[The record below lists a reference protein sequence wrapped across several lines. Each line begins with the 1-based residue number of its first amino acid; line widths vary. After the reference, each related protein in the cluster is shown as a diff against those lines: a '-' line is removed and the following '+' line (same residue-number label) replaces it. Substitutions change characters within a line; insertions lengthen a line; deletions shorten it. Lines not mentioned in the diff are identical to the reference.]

1 MYISDIMCLWM
12 SLDMN
17 TLNITNYKPK
27 EFAKLLNVSVKTLQ
41 RWDREKTLIAN
52 RTPTNRRY
60 YTYDQYLQFKGIGKD
75 ADFRKIV
82 IYTRVSTRNQS
93 DDLENQ
99 VDFLQ
104 TYANAKGL
112 IADEIIRDYGSGL
125 NYNRKKWNHLLVEVM
140 ENKIK
145 MILVSHKDRF
155 VRFGFD
161 WFERFCNKFN
171 VEIVVVKNE
180 KLSPHEELVQDIVSI
195 LHVFSCR
202 LYGLSKYK
210 KQIEGDE
217 DIAKGIQDGDS
228 TK

>member
-1 MYISDIMCLWM
+1 
-12 SLDMN
+12 MN
-17 TLNITNYKPK
+17 ILYITNYKPK

-52 RTPTNRRY
+52 RTLTNRRY
-60 YTYDQYLQFKGIGKD
+60 YTYDQYLQFKGIGKN

-125 NYNRKKWNHLLVEVM
+125 NYNRKKWNQLLVEVM

-145 MILVSHKDRF
+145 MILVSHQDRF

-161 WFERFCNKFN
+161 WFEKFCNKFN

-180 KLSPHEELVQDIVSI
+180 KLSPHEELVQEIVSI
-195 LHVFSCR
+195 LHEFSCR
-202 LYGLSKYK
+202 LYGLRKYK

-217 DIAKGIQDGDS
+217 NIAKGIQDGNS
-228 TK
+228 TE

>member
-1 MYISDIMCLWM
+1 
-12 SLDMN
+12 MN

-52 RTPTNRRY
+52 RTLTNRRY

-93 DDLENQ
+93 DNLEKQ

-125 NYNRKKWNHLLVEVM
+125 NYNRKKWNQLLVEVM

-145 MILVSHKDRF
+145 MILVSHQDRF

-161 WFERFCNKFN
+161 WFEKFCNKFN

-180 KLSPHEELVQDIVSI
+180 KLSPHEELVQDLVSI

-202 LYGLSKYK
+202 LYGLRKYK

-217 DIAKGIQDGDS
+217 NIAKGIQDGDS
-228 TK
+228 TE

>member
-1 MYISDIMCLWM
+1 
-12 SLDMN
+12 MN
-17 TLNITNYKPK
+17 TSNITNYKPK
-27 EFAKLLNVSVKTLQ
+27 EFAELLNVTVKTLQ
-41 RWDREKTLIAN
+41 RWDREKTLVAN

-75 ADFRKIV
+75 ADSRKVV
-82 IYTRVSTRNQS
+82 IYARVSTRNQT

-104 TYANAKGL
+104 QYVNAKGL
-112 IADEIIRDYGSGL
+112 IADDIIRDYGSGL
-125 NYNRKKWNHLLVEVM
+125 NYNRKKWNQLLSEVM

-161 WFERFCNKFN
+161 WFEKFCNKFN

-180 KLSPHEELVQDIVSI
+180 KLSPHEIGRA
-195 LHVFSCR
+195 HV
-202 LYGLSKYK
+202 
-210 KQIEGDE
+210 
-217 DIAKGIQDGDS
+217 
-228 TK
+228 

>member
-1 MYISDIMCLWM
+1 MCLWRI
-12 SLDMN
+12 LDMN

-60 YTYDQYLQFKGIGKD
+60 YTYDQYLQFKGIGND
-75 ADFRKIV
+75 TDFRKIV

-125 NYNRKKWNHLLVEVM
+125 NYNRKKWNQLLVEVM

-161 WFERFCNKFN
+161 WFEKFCNKFN

-180 KLSPHEELVQDIVSI
+180 RLSPHEELVQDIVSI

-202 LYGLSKYK
+202 LYGLRKYK

>member
-1 MYISDIMCLWM
+1 
-12 SLDMN
+12 MN

-52 RTPTNRRY
+52 RTLTNRRY
-60 YTYDQYLQFKGIGKD
+60 YTYDQYLQFKGIVKD

-82 IYTRVSTRNQS
+82 IYTRVSTSNQS
-93 DDLENQ
+93 DYLENQ

-125 NYNRKKWNHLLVEVM
+125 NYNRKKWNQLLVEVM

-145 MILVSHKDRF
+145 MILVSHQDRF

-161 WFERFCNKFN
+161 WFEKFCNKFN

-195 LHVFSCR
+195 LHEFSCR
-202 LYGLSKYK
+202 LYGLRKYK

-217 DIAKGIQDGDS
+217 NIAKGIQDGNS
-228 TK
+228 TE